1 MANMELFDSY
11 FRRADLDKDGRISG
25 AEAVSFFQ
33 GAGLPQVTLAKI
45 WQSADQGR
53 TGFLSRPE
61 FYNALK
67 LVTVAQ
73 AGRDI
78 TPEMV
83 RAALTGP
90 AAAQIPPPRINTPV
104 PAAATGLGQPPPA
117 SSPQPGFTGV
127 QPTPPPS
134 SQGGGG
140 QVHQPPSSYGGFGG
154 GQPIPPPGSAGA
166 VGTQATGPSGSRG
179 GFAGGQQTP
188 SPSPQGVGGQTPQ
201 VPGSRGFG
209 APPARQLT
217 SQNSLSRYPPSAG
230 QLQVAPTGFSQT
242 PGYDPPAPGGQQ
254 TRPSLG
260 SLFTTNSSYLAPK
273 TSTLAP
279 ARLWSSSPG
288 VSSVPNSLPTPTAVS
303 TPSTGAAT
311 TMPKQPQTLP
321 STAFQGPGFQA
332 GKDVS
337 AGFNAN
343 PSSNSSFTKTESATT
358 GDFLSV
364 AQPSKPSLIT
374 PLNRPQPSAGSL
386 EASMSQL
393 NSDEPLSRVSATL
406 PTSGANMG
414 KPPAVTASQ
423 AATNM
428 SRTSSVAQGPG
439 AQPFIGAP
447 WPKMTQNDIQRYTRV
462 FSKEDTDKDGK
473 ITGEQARELFLSWKL
488 PRGVLKQVWDL
499 SDHDNDGMLSQWEFC
514 TALYLMERHREGR
527 PMPAV
532 LPPGIPLDNWQAV
545 GKSGSQISI
554 GAQPPAPGVGA
565 VLQSVPA
572 PQRPLQS
579 PPTVPEAVAPE
590 ATTPAPYKSRAP
602 ALEPHLLNQLGP
614 DEQEMLKTKLKAAE
628 EADKKVYELDK
639 EILDYKE
646 KTEMYR
652 TKLQEVILFKS
663 RCDNRLN
670 EVIERTAADKREVD
684 ALAKKYDRKFKTTGE
699 VTSQFQAEESAFRDI
714 QEKKMQIY
722 HTIAKLDKGGDAK
735 VLQTQVDSISQ
746 HLDELRKLLN
756 DRARRFGVRPKAPV
770 PTDVPF
776 GWQGSGQENAEDW
789 DEDWDKFDDE
799 GFSTVQ
805 GIMDETT
812 GGSLPKRVLSA
823 PWGDGESLFD
833 DGFDFSSN
841 PTLGDGLF
849 KDEVEDTHA
858 VPERSRSNS
867 PSPDDSD
874 GVESPERHFSRSSS
888 QPGGVSELTINTS
901 KPSGRYV
908 DIVDPQEFG
917 HDVLNNSTSFS
928 SPTGSVDQGRMSF
941 NSADPFGDGGVSWAF
956 HDDDKT
962 ASPRASWGLQSSN
975 LSTQTSLDIRS
986 SQGLSRFG
994 KEGSGLMGDS
1004 LDMGPRI
1011 SSPRSEGYDGTDHIW
1026 GFERSGNGHEDDY
1039 SFSPSKEM
1047 KESSFF
1053 GDNSAFNVAEGSLFS
1068 GGSPG
1073 LSKEDHFQGGSFLRF
1088 DSFAPH
1094 SPSAPPTRALD
1105 DEADLFASSGPFG
1118 SGDQT
1123 PKHADRWRTI

>member
-1 MANMELFDSY
+1 MELFDSY
-11 FRRADLDKDGRISG
+11 FHRADLDKDGRISG
-25 AEAVSFFQ
+25 AEAVAFFQ

-90 AAAQIPPPRINTPV
+90 AAAQIPAPRINTPV
-104 PAAATGLGQPPPA
+104 PAAATGLGQPSPA
-117 SSPQPGFTGV
+117 PSPQPGFTGG

-154 GQPIPPPGSAGA
+154 GQPVPPPGSAGA

-201 VPGSRGFG
+201 VPGSRSFG

-242 PGYDPPAPGGQQ
+242 PGYGQPAPGGQQ

-288 VSSVPNSLPTPTAVS
+288 VSSVPNSLPTSTAIS

-337 AGFNAN
+337 AGFNSN
-343 PSSNSSFTKTESATT
+343 PS
-358 GDFLSV
+358 
-364 AQPSKPSLIT
+364 
-374 PLNRPQPSAGSL
+374 R
-386 EASMSQL
+386 
-393 NSDEPLSRVSATL
+393 
-406 PTSGANMG
+406 
-414 KPPAVTASQ
+414 
-423 AATNM
+423 
-428 SRTSSVAQGPG
+428 
-439 AQPFIGAP
+439 AP

-572 PQRPLQS
+572 PQMPLQS

-590 ATTPAPYKSRAP
+590 ATSPAPYKSRAP
-602 ALEPHLLNQLGP
+602 ALEAHLLNQLGP

-628 EADKKVYELDK
+628 EADKKVYELDL

-670 EVIERTAADKREVD
+670 EVIERAAADKREVD
-684 ALAKKYDRKFKTTGE
+684 ALATKYDRKFKTTGE

-735 VLQTQVDSISQ
+735 VLQTHIDSISQ
-746 HLDELRKLLN
+746 HLDDLRKLLN

-770 PTDVPF
+770 PSDVPF

-812 GGSLPKRVLSA
+812 GGSLPKGVLSA

-858 VPERSRSNS
+858 VPERSCSNS

-874 GVESPERHFSRSSS
+874 GVESPEHHFSRSSS

-962 ASPRASWGLQSSN
+962 VSPRASWGLQSSN

-1026 GFERSGNGHEDDY
+1026 GFERGGNVHEDDY
-1039 SFSPSKEM
+1039 SFSPSKEL

-1053 GDNSAFNVAEGSLFS
+1053 GDNSAFNAAEGSLFS

-1073 LSKEDHFQGGSFLRF
+1073 LSKEDHYQGGSFLRF
-1088 DSFAPH
+1088 DSFDPH
-1094 SPSAPPTRALD
+1094 SPSAPPPRALD

>member
-1 MANMELFDSY
+1 
-11 FRRADLDKDGRISG
+11 
-25 AEAVSFFQ
+25 
-33 GAGLPQVTLAKI
+33 
-45 WQSADQGR
+45 
-53 TGFLSRPE
+53 
-61 FYNALK
+61 
-67 LVTVAQ
+67 
-73 AGRDI
+73 
-78 TPEMV
+78 
-83 RAALTGP
+83 
-90 AAAQIPPPRINTPV
+90 
-104 PAAATGLGQPPPA
+104 
-117 SSPQPGFTGV
+117 
-127 QPTPPPS
+127 
-134 SQGGGG
+134 
-140 QVHQPPSSYGGFGG
+140 
-154 GQPIPPPGSAGA
+154 
-166 VGTQATGPSGSRG
+166 
-179 GFAGGQQTP
+179 
-188 SPSPQGVGGQTPQ
+188 
-201 VPGSRGFG
+201 
-209 APPARQLT
+209 
-217 SQNSLSRYPPSAG
+217 
-230 QLQVAPTGFSQT
+230 
-242 PGYDPPAPGGQQ
+242 
-254 TRPSLG
+254 
-260 SLFTTNSSYLAPK
+260 
-273 TSTLAP
+273 
-279 ARLWSSSPG
+279 
-288 VSSVPNSLPTPTAVS
+288 
-303 TPSTGAAT
+303 
-311 TMPKQPQTLP
+311 
-321 STAFQGPGFQA
+321 
-332 GKDVS
+332 
-337 AGFNAN
+337 
-343 PSSNSSFTKTESATT
+343 
-358 GDFLSV
+358 
-364 AQPSKPSLIT
+364 
-374 PLNRPQPSAGSL
+374 
-386 EASMSQL
+386 
-393 NSDEPLSRVSATL
+393 
-406 PTSGANMG
+406 
-414 KPPAVTASQ
+414 
-423 AATNM
+423 
-428 SRTSSVAQGPG
+428 
-439 AQPFIGAP
+439 
-447 WPKMTQNDIQRYTRV
+447 
-462 FSKEDTDKDGK
+462 
-473 ITGEQARELFLSWKL
+473 
-488 PRGVLKQVWDL
+488 
-499 SDHDNDGMLSQWEFC
+499 
-514 TALYLMERHREGR
+514 
-527 PMPAV
+527 
-532 LPPGIPLDNWQAV
+532 
-545 GKSGSQISI
+545 
-554 GAQPPAPGVGA
+554 
-565 VLQSVPA
+565 
-572 PQRPLQS
+572 
-579 PPTVPEAVAPE
+579 
-590 ATTPAPYKSRAP
+590 
-602 ALEPHLLNQLGP
+602 
-614 DEQEMLKTKLKAAE
+614 MLKTKLKAAE
-628 EADKKVYELDK
+628 EADKKVYELDL

-670 EVIERTAADKREVD
+670 EVIERAAADKREVD

-735 VLQTQVDSISQ
+735 VLQTHIDSISQ
-746 HLDELRKLLN
+746 HLDDLRKLLN

-812 GGSLPKRVLSA
+812 GGSLPKGVLSA

-874 GVESPERHFSRSSS
+874 GVESPEHHFSRSSS

-962 ASPRASWGLQSSN
+962 VSPRASWGLQSSN

-1026 GFERSGNGHEDDY
+1026 GFERAGNGHEDDY
-1039 SFSPSKEM
+1039 SFSPSKEL

-1053 GDNSAFNVAEGSLFS
+1053 GDNSAFNAAEGSLFS

-1073 LSKEDHFQGGSFLRF
+1073 LSKEDHYQGGSFLRF

-1094 SPSAPPTRALD
+1094 SPSAPPPRALD

>member
-1 MANMELFDSY
+1 MELFDSY

-25 AEAVSFFQ
+25 AEAVAFFQ

-117 SSPQPGFTGV
+117 SSPQPGFTGG

-154 GQPIPPPGSAGA
+154 GQPVPPPGSAGA

-201 VPGSRGFG
+201 VPGSRSFG

-242 PGYDPPAPGGQQ
+242 PGYGPPAPGGQQ

-273 TSTLAP
+273 PSTLAP

-288 VSSVPNSLPTPTAVS
+288 VSSVPNSLPTSTAIS

-337 AGFNAN
+337 AGFNSN
-343 PSSNSSFTKTESATT
+343 PS
-358 GDFLSV
+358 
-364 AQPSKPSLIT
+364 
-374 PLNRPQPSAGSL
+374 R
-386 EASMSQL
+386 
-393 NSDEPLSRVSATL
+393 
-406 PTSGANMG
+406 
-414 KPPAVTASQ
+414 
-423 AATNM
+423 
-428 SRTSSVAQGPG
+428 
-439 AQPFIGAP
+439 AP

-554 GAQPPAPGVGA
+554 GAQPPAPGVGT

-572 PQRPLQS
+572 PQMPLQS

-590 ATTPAPYKSRAP
+590 ATSPAPYKSRAP
-602 ALEPHLLNQLGP
+602 ALEAHLLNQLGP

-628 EADKKVYELDK
+628 EADKKVYELDL

-670 EVIERTAADKREVD
+670 EVIERAAADKREVD

-735 VLQTQVDSISQ
+735 VLQTHIDSISQ
-746 HLDELRKLLN
+746 HLDDLRKLLN

-812 GGSLPKRVLSA
+812 GGSLPKGVLSA

-874 GVESPERHFSRSSS
+874 GVESPEHHFSRSSS

-962 ASPRASWGLQSSN
+962 VSPRASWGLQSSN

-1026 GFERSGNGHEDDY
+1026 GFERAGNGHEDDY
-1039 SFSPSKEM
+1039 SFSPSKEL

-1053 GDNSAFNVAEGSLFS
+1053 GDNSAFNAAEGSLFS

-1073 LSKEDHFQGGSFLRF
+1073 LSKEDHYQGGSFLRF

-1094 SPSAPPTRALD
+1094 SPSAPPPRALD

>member
-1 MANMELFDSY
+1 MELFDSY

-25 AEAVSFFQ
+25 AEAVAFFQ

-117 SSPQPGFTGV
+117 SSPQPGFTGT

-201 VPGSRGFG
+201 VPGSQGFG

-242 PGYDPPAPGGQQ
+242 PGYGPPAPGGQQ

-288 VSSVPNSLPTPTAVS
+288 VSSVPNSLPTPTAIS

-311 TMPKQPQTLP
+311 TMPKQPPTLP

-343 PSSNSSFTKTESATT
+343 PSR
-358 GDFLSV
+358 G
-364 AQPSKPSLIT
+364 
-374 PLNRPQPSAGSL
+374 
-386 EASMSQL
+386 
-393 NSDEPLSRVSATL
+393 
-406 PTSGANMG
+406 
-414 KPPAVTASQ
+414 
-423 AATNM
+423 
-428 SRTSSVAQGPG
+428 
-439 AQPFIGAP
+439 P

-499 SDHDNDGMLSQWEFC
+499 SDHDNDGMLSQWEFF

-532 LPPGIPLDNWQAV
+532 LPPGIPLDNWQSV

-565 VLQSVPA
+565 ALQSVPA
-572 PQRPLQS
+572 PQMPLQS

-590 ATTPAPYKSRAP
+590 ATSPAPYKSRAP
-602 ALEPHLLNQLGP
+602 ALEAHLLNQLGP

-670 EVIERTAADKREVD
+670 EVIERAAADKREVD

-735 VLQTQVDSISQ
+735 VLQTHVDSISQ

-812 GGSLPKRVLSA
+812 DGSLPKGVLSA

-841 PTLGDGLF
+841 PTLGDDLF

-962 ASPRASWGLQSSN
+962 ASPRASWGLQTSN

-1039 SFSPSKEM
+1039 SFSPSKEL

-1053 GDNSAFNVAEGSLFS
+1053 GDNSSFNVAEGSLFS

-1073 LSKEDHFQGGSFLRF
+1073 LSKEDHYQGGSFLRF

-1094 SPSAPPTRALD
+1094 SPSAPPPRALD

>member
-1 MANMELFDSY
+1 MELFDSY

-25 AEAVSFFQ
+25 AEAVAFFQ

-117 SSPQPGFTGV
+117 SSPQPGFTGG

-154 GQPIPPPGSAGA
+154 GQPVPPPCSVGA

-201 VPGSRGFG
+201 VPGSRSFG

-242 PGYDPPAPGGQQ
+242 PGYGPTAPGGQQ

-288 VSSVPNSLPTPTAVS
+288 VSSVPNSLPTSTAIS

-337 AGFNAN
+337 AGFNSN
-343 PSSNSSFTKTESATT
+343 PS
-358 GDFLSV
+358 
-364 AQPSKPSLIT
+364 
-374 PLNRPQPSAGSL
+374 R
-386 EASMSQL
+386 
-393 NSDEPLSRVSATL
+393 
-406 PTSGANMG
+406 
-414 KPPAVTASQ
+414 
-423 AATNM
+423 
-428 SRTSSVAQGPG
+428 
-439 AQPFIGAP
+439 AP

-488 PRGVLKQVWDL
+488 SRGVLKQVWDL

-572 PQRPLQS
+572 PQMPLQS

-590 ATTPAPYKSRAP
+590 ATSPAPYKSRAP
-602 ALEPHLLNQLGP
+602 ALEAHLLNQLGP

-628 EADKKVYELDK
+628 EADKKVYELDL

-663 RCDNRLN
+663 RCENRLN
-670 EVIERTAADKREVD
+670 EVIERAAADKREVD

-735 VLQTQVDSISQ
+735 VLQTHIDSISQ
-746 HLDELRKLLN
+746 HLDDLRKLLN

-812 GGSLPKRVLSA
+812 GGSLPKGVLSA

-874 GVESPERHFSRSSS
+874 GVESPEHHFSRSSS

-962 ASPRASWGLQSSN
+962 VSPRASWGLQSSN

-1026 GFERSGNGHEDDY
+1026 GFERAGNGHEDDY
-1039 SFSPSKEM
+1039 SFSPSKEL

-1053 GDNSAFNVAEGSLFS
+1053 GDNSAFNAAEGSLFS

-1073 LSKEDHFQGGSFLRF
+1073 LSKEDHYQGGSFLRF

-1094 SPSAPPTRALD
+1094 SPSAPPPRALD